1 MFNNLQLENFDFVL
15 AAGKLS
21 KKHVCILNLYKLYEN
36 PHTYL
41 YWCIYVAIIISKLCV
56 KQHFLKQNQGML
68 EKCEPHLKFVTIF
81 NLIRVLKSC
90 ESNQNLQISHS
101 TCISSGFGFFY
112 IYFCDI
118 IFIFGR
124 NYSWGLGLPQQF
136 FEFYYYLK
144 IKLVRFIVK
153 MPC

>member
-1 MFNNLQLENFDFVL
+1 MWTTFKICNHFQLV
-15 AAGKLS
+15 
-21 KKHVCILNLYKLYEN
+21 
-36 PHTYL
+36 
-41 YWCIYVAIIISKLCV
+41 
-56 KQHFLKQNQGML
+56 
-68 EKCEPHLKFVTIF
+68 
-81 NLIRVLKSC
+81 RVLKSC
-90 ESNQNLQISHS
+90 EPNSNLQISHS

-124 NYSWGLGLPQQF
+124 NYSWGLGLPQQY

-153 MPC
+153 MPCWSTANHYRHYNLFRTESLIVTSNITIVQYILPDLQCRKNDLSYLA